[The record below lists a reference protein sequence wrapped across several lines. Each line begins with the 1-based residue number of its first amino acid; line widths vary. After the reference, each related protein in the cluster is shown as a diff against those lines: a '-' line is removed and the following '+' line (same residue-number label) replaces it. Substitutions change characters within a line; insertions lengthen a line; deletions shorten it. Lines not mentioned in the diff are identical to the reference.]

1 MPPEFKNRENE
12 RVETRDGRQIW
23 VSRACAVIAEVCMY
37 NPADR
42 QWYVLLAK
50 RGSETPDCRGMWGLP
65 CGYLDWDET
74 LRDAVVREVWEE
86 CGLYLP
92 ELPQQPGFAG
102 SSSGFFRTGEDSA
115 DTPWRIYDTPDN
127 SRQNLGFHYAIPFV
141 WNGDAFPQLSNA
153 NVGPGETEALDW
165 VGVQRAMSMQLAF
178 NHQHAI
184 SRLFE
189 EKKQLFVELAGYCG

>member
-1 MPPEFKNRENE
+1 MPPKFKNRENE

-115 DTPWRIYDTPDN
+115 DTPWRIYDTRTIAGRTSVSTTPSLSSGTATPSPN
-127 SRQNLGFHYAIPFV
+127 SPTPTSAPAKPKPWTGSASSAP
-141 WNGDAFPQLSNA
+141 
-153 NVGPGETEALDW
+153 
-165 VGVQRAMSMQLAF
+165 
-178 NHQHAI
+178 
-184 SRLFE
+184 
-189 EKKQLFVELAGYCG
+189 